1 VDPTESGTVRVYDV
15 DRYLE
20 GVRRF
25 MEEGIPFNKLLGVKA
40 GRVERD
46 YVELLLPFKR
56 DLLGNAVKGALHGGA
71 LSTLADAAG
80 GAAVFAA
87 ADFGDLISTIDL
99 RIDYLRPGRPLDVLA
114 EARVVRMGGRV
125 GVARIQMFQP
135 GAEPAEGED
144 PWGERVLV
152 AEATGVYNVRRQV
165 Y

>member
-1 VDPTESGTVRVYDV
+1 MEPTESGTVRVYDV
-15 DRYLE
+15 ERYLE

-25 MEEGIPFNKLLGVKA
+25 MEEGIPFNKLLGMRA
-40 GRVERD
+40 GRVERN
-46 YVELLLPFKR
+46 YVELILPFKR
-56 DLLGNAVKGALHGGA
+56 ELLGNAVKGALHGGA

-80 GAAVFAA
+80 GAAVFAS

-99 RIDYLRPGRPLDVLA
+99 RIDYLRPGKPLDVLA

-125 GVARIQMFQP
+125 GVARIRMFQP
-135 GAEPAEGED
+135 SEGGADD
-144 PWGERVLV
+144 PWADRVLV